1 MAVAA
6 KPSNRRTTS
15 TRKPTKRT
23 RRKLAGSSQPYGKH
37 SGMTLAAP
45 VPAADGS
52 TKIFSKVT
60 AANQVGDQA
69 AEGDI
74 CRVLTNTSATV
85 TITIGETQAQAAGA
99 TGYPIA
105 PGKDFVLL
113 GPAGVGWKGDVFAKG
128 DGVAVISTMA
138 F

>member
-6 KPSNRRTTS
+6 KLSKP
-15 TRKPTKRT
+15 RKPTKRT
-23 RRKLAGSSQPYGKH
+23 RRKHAGSSQPYGKH
-37 SGMTLAAP
+37 SGMTLANP
-45 VPAADGS
+45 TPANDGS

-60 AANQVGDQA
+60 AANQIGDQA

-74 CRVLTNTSATV
+74 CRIITNPSATL
-85 TITIGETQAQAAGA
+85 TILIGETAAQANGA
-99 TGYPIA
+99 TAYPIA

-113 GPAGVGWKGDVFAKG
+113 GPAGVGWKGDVFCKG
-128 DGVAVISTMA
+128 DGATAINTMA